1 MVRLPDDIITTVL
14 NLQRRLLEGI
24 DEAKAAEAAIFERYG
39 ETDTTATVLEQLQNA
54 AERLRVPYL
63 GLFQLLLRISEVQ
76 PIAPPAMLNS
86 LAQTIGRAQAAVDA
100 SAASVQEAKRDWN
113 IL

>member
-1 MVRLPDDIITTVL
+1 MARFPEETITTVL
-14 NLQRRLLEGI
+14 HLQRLLLLGI

-39 ETDTTATVLEQLQNA
+39 ETDATATVLEQLQNA

-63 GLFQLLLRISEVQ
+63 GLFQLLLRIAEAQ
-76 PIAPPAMLNS
+76 PMAPPAMLNS
-86 LAQTIGRAQAAVDA
+86 LAQTIGRSQAAVDA